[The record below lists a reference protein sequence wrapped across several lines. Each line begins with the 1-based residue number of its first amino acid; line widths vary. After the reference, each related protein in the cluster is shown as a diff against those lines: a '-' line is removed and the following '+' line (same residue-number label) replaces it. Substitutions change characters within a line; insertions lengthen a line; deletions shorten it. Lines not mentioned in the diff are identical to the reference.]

1 MITIDEILFKIELHG
16 VDALGPSVPFK
27 DKKILKNLC
36 KLIKL
41 PSYITENQSKLL
53 IKILQENMESLNFIG
68 TELIPSL
75 RSPSWSKNFKI
86 LEVSKTVNIVKTFD
100 NEFLI
105 DIEFSSNKNIKR
117 DVTQL
122 QKELEGTFFDAN
134 GRHYRSPLT
143 EKNLFKT
150 VQLAKKYDFEI
161 SPQILKLYGEIC
173 EIDQDFVKAA
183 FNIQLTDNKKMKEM
197 VSDDIG
203 LLTTDNYVFLQDR
216 KIAYQYTIHEK
227 RPKIQENSLISKIA
241 HRKNN
246 KIFINKTTDFKDLL
260 SAIKD
265 LKRNPLLLV
274 FDEYNTRNCIENIKL
289 LKNTLDELGVT
300 TNVGIYF
307 RFPNESDGLVFNQL
321 IAEYGYNKALDL
333 DNEISVIS
341 NGKIPKF
348 FLKTEWYPKATI
360 TFSNQLRNNKTSVYC
375 NECDLIVYYNTTV
388 PVSGNIDVIV

>member
-1 MITIDEILFKIELHG
+1 M
-16 VDALGPSVPFK
+16 
-27 DKKILKNLC
+27 
-36 KLIKL
+36 
-41 PSYITENQSKLL
+41 
-53 IKILQENMESLNFIG
+53 
-68 TELIPSL
+68 
-75 RSPSWSKNFKI
+75 
-86 LEVSKTVNIVKTFD
+86 
-100 NEFLI
+100 
-105 DIEFSSNKNIKR
+105 
-117 DVTQL
+117 
-122 QKELEGTFFDAN
+122 
-134 GRHYRSPLT
+134 
-143 EKNLFKT
+143 
-150 VQLAKKYDFEI
+150 
-161 SPQILKLYGEIC
+161 
-173 EIDQDFVKAA
+173 
-183 FNIQLTDNKKMKEM
+183 
-197 VSDDIG
+197 
-203 LLTTDNYVFLQDR
+203 
-216 KIAYQYTIHEK
+216 
-227 RPKIQENSLISKIA
+227 
-241 HRKNN
+241 
-246 KIFINKTTDFKDLL
+246 